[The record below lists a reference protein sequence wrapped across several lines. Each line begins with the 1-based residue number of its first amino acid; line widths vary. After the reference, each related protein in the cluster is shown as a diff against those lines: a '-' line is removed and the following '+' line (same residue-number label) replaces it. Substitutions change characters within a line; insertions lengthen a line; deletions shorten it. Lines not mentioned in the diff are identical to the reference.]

1 MPEFVGLR
9 VRPASLIDLPDLHL
23 QWFAWTIQNGP
34 KPAFLQ
40 KSVAYYLMGAEK
52 WRYADSLDEITSHYI
67 PLYLHSTGNPTDVF
81 HSGSLLET
89 PSPESEP
96 DERGPARHRS
106 AIP

>member
-1 MPEFVGLR
+1 MKQQTGTM
-9 VRPASLIDLPDLHL
+9 S
-23 QWFAWTIQNGP
+23 WNGSRISP
-34 KPAFLQ
+34 
-40 KSVAYYLMGAEK
+40 YLMGAEK

-96 DERGPARHRS
+96 DHYVYDPRDIGLAGPIQWKPDDPS
-106 AIP
+106 